1 MKQRKKLILLLVIC
15 LLQVV
20 VYAAKVN
27 TLTIYFAKDKY
38 IVTGAEGEKLYALKN
53 ADLIMLHGHTDAD
66 GSNVYNEQLSAKR
79 VAEVQRIVAQLCP
92 NARVETKH
100 YGEYEPINAN
110 EDEVAKTANRRV
122 EVSYIVD
129 PLLSTKVPVQ
139 SFTIDT
145 RIGQTITCKQGTQVV
160 IPAGAFAAA
169 NVTINVTE
177 YYDPL
182 QIFSANLSTKCN
194 GAPIETAGMI
204 YITAEVDGKHVE
216 PMKDLQYKF
225 PRSNMKK
232 DFKFFEG
239 KRDESYN
246 MNWVLPEKKVED
258 VKPKAIEEKVKNP
271 VDDIESIIDW
281 LSLNNMK
288 VTMTN
293 AVNGRMDSAMEYL
306 NNGRNL
312 ECFKLYEGCIKKG
325 SATVVINSDGRIAR
339 VSTSYTDKNSSCDR
353 EIRLYLEKSLPKR
366 FAAARGESVLTIDF
380 RADSMFQQ
388 VRAVD
393 VPMVWNSEVP
403 AWSMD
408 HLTADYETDKIV
420 LKASKLGWINC
431 DRFMAG
437 QQLATYTVKADTN
450 ANVRLVLNKYNA
462 YFINEYWGNDKE
474 NKQEKNIGQFSFLRV
489 PVNEPATIISTKR
502 ENGKLYLAMQA
513 ATTKQGLET
522 AKLVYKEVSK
532 AELEAAIRD
541 MKL

>member
-1 MKQRKKLILLLVIC
+1 MEHRKKLILLLVIC

-38 IVTGAEGEKLYALKN
+38 IVTGTEGEKLYALKN

-66 GSNVYNEQLSAKR
+66 GSNNYNEQLSAKR
-79 VAEVQRIVAQLCP
+79 VAEVQRIVAQLSP
-92 NARVETKH
+92 NARIETKH
-100 YGEYEPINAN
+100 YGEYEPVNSN
-110 EDEVAKTANRRV
+110 EDEAAKTANRRV
-122 EVSYIVD
+122 EVSYIFD
-129 PLLSTKVPVQ
+129 PLLSTKVPMQ
-139 SFTIDT
+139 SFSIDASK
-145 RIGQTITCKQGTQVV
+145 GQTITCKQGTQIV
-160 IPAGAFAAA
+160 IPAGAFAAN

-216 PMKDLQYKF
+216 PMKDLTYKF

-232 DFKFFEG
+232 DFNFFEG

-271 VDDIESIIDW
+271 ADGIESIIDW
-281 LSLNNMK
+281 LSLSNMK
-288 VTMTN
+288 ATMTN
-293 AVNGRMDSAMEYL
+293 AVNGRMDSALEYL

-353 EIRLYLEKSLPKR
+353 EIRLYLEKSLPRR

-388 VRAVD
+388 IRAVD
-393 VPMVWNSEVP
+393 VPMVWNDEVP
-403 AWSMD
+403 DWSMD

-431 DRFMAG
+431 DRFMVG

-462 YFINEYWGNDKE
+462 YFINEYWGADKE